1 MSKRG
6 HVAATWIDLL
16 DPTAEELRENMPK
29 VLEESA
35 IERLLAPPQHE
46 DEPRPTIQGH
56 GDYIF
61 GVLLVAVAVA
71 DEDDVFYQE
80 IDLIITHDTLLT
92 VRKTP
97 HGNRAACDV
106 DIVKQTVKPTDSAGM
121 MAYRLVDEIAERYL
135 DLVDALDEEIDEL
148 EDKVEDQPPETTRNR
163 ISSLRHDLL
172 HIRRTL
178 SPMRDAVRR
187 VIDGVVDVE
196 EGPEVFPQDVEVAFN
211 AAYDK
216 LMRAFDGLELSRD
229 LLASVRDYSQSKIA
243 NDQNDVMKRLTVVAS
258 LLLPPTFIVGLYGQN
273 FVDIPEL
280 KWHWGY
286 AFSWALIISTTLLQL
301 VWFRRKHWF

>member
-1 MSKRG
+1 
-6 HVAATWIDLL
+6 VAATWTDLL

-29 VLEESA
+29 TLEESA
-35 IERLLAPPQHE
+35 VERLLAAPQHE
-46 DEPRPTIQGH
+46 DEPRPTIQSH

-61 GVLLVAVAVA
+61 GVLLVAVAVP

-106 DIVKQTVKPTDSAGM
+106 DIVKKTIKPTDSAGM

-148 EDKVEDQPPETTRNR
+148 EDKVEDQPAEMTRGR

-196 EGPEVFPQDVEVAFN
+196 EGPEVFPQEVEVAFN
-211 AAYDK
+211 ASYDK

-286 AFSWALIISTTLLQL
+286 AFSWALIIGTTLLQL
-301 VWFRRKHWF
+301 VWFRRKRWF